1 MSLCKEGMSL
11 FCMLVHMPAAKF
23 TSTHVSCRAQNRG
36 GDVSSPARNNLAVLS
51 VQSIAC
57 CSNQVGTGAVLVVCI
72 TSSKTLIACSAN
84 IADNASCT
92 LVHALLLA
100 AWRFGHFV
108 TVISAMVGPSLFQQ
122 WSVQASKKTFQ
133 VGQDECI
140 AVHIR
145 LFNRP
150 IAMDVG
156 IHAQSK
162 AKQMQ
167 CCFRNFAK

>member
-1 MSLCKEGMSL
+1 VCICKEGMSLCKEGMSL

-72 TSSKTLIACSAN
+72 TSSKTFIACRAN

-100 AWRFGHFV
+100 AWLFGPFV
-108 TVISAMVGPSLFQQ
+108 TVNSAMVGLSLIQQ
-122 WSVQASKKTFQ
+122 WWVQASKKTFQ
-133 VGQDECI
+133 V
-140 AVHIR
+140 A
-145 LFNRP
+145 
-150 IAMDVG
+150 
-156 IHAQSK
+156 
-162 AKQMQ
+162 
-167 CCFRNFAK
+167 